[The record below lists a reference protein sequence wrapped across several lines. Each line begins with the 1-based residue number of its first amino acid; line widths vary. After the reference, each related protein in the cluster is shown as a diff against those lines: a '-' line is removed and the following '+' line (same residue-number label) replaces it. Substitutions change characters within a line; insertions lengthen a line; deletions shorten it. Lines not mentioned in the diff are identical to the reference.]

1 MTMPKPGTISF
12 PLGTS
17 TPLGLS
23 FLSVPDVVVV
33 LAGLGADVPPLD
45 SLFTVATE
53 VAGVSVVVVNA
64 VMSCTITGSGGMIGA
79 VVTWFR
85 TLFGFV
91 GLIGLIGDAGLFKFV
106 DVILQVSNIV
116 DHAVQVGEPYGS
128 EQIETLCSCN
138 NPSNPVEH
146 VSVLV
151 SVDSIHVGGFGVQL
165 LELVVQPVQLC
176 EVHS

>member
-1 MTMPKPGTISF
+1 MPNPGTISF

-17 TPLGLS
+17 MPLGLS

-33 LAGLGADVPPLD
+33 LELPVELLVVVDAVVEVLC
-45 SLFTVATE
+45 TVATE
-53 VAGVSVVVVNA
+53 VAGVSGAIVVNA

-91 GLIGLIGDAGLFKFV
+91 GLIGLIGDAGLFMFV
-106 DVILQVSNIV
+106 DVILQVLYIS

-128 EQIETLCSCN
+128 EQIEILCS
-138 NPSNPVEH
+138 
-146 VSVLV
+146 
-151 SVDSIHVGGFGVQL
+151 
-165 LELVVQPVQLC
+165 
-176 EVHS
+176 

>member
-1 MTMPKPGTISF
+1 MPNPGTISF

-17 TPLGLS
+17 TPLELS

-53 VAGVSVVVVNA
+53 VAGVSGVVVVNA
-64 VMSCTITGSGGMIGA
+64 VMSCTITGSGGMMGA
-79 VVTWFR
+79 VVTWFN

-91 GLIGLIGDAGLFKFV
+91 GLIGLIGDVGLFKFV
-106 DVILQVSNIV
+106 AVILQVLYIS

-128 EQIETLCSCN
+128 EQIEILCS
-138 NPSNPVEH
+138 
-146 VSVLV
+146 
-151 SVDSIHVGGFGVQL
+151 
-165 LELVVQPVQLC
+165 
-176 EVHS
+176 

>member
-1 MTMPKPGTISF
+1 MPNPGTISF
-12 PLGTS
+12 PLGAS
-17 TPLGLS
+17 TPLGIS

-64 VMSCTITGSGGMIGA
+64 VMSCTITGSGGMMGA
-79 VVTWFR
+79 VVTWFS

-91 GLIGLIGDAGLFKFV
+91 GLIGLIGDVGLFKFV
-106 DVILQVSNIV
+106 AVILQVLYIS

-128 EQIETLCSCN
+128 EQIEILCS
-138 NPSNPVEH
+138 
-146 VSVLV
+146 
-151 SVDSIHVGGFGVQL
+151 
-165 LELVVQPVQLC
+165 
-176 EVHS
+176 

>member
-1 MTMPKPGTISF
+1 MPNPGTISF

-53 VAGVSVVVVNA
+53 VAGVSGVVVVNA
-64 VMSCTITGSGGMIGA
+64 VMSCTITGSGGMMGA
-79 VVTWFR
+79 VVTWFN

>member
-1 MTMPKPGTISF
+1 MPKPGTISF

-33 LAGLGADVPPLD
+33 LAGLGADVVPLA

-64 VMSCTITGSGGMIGA
+64 VMSCTITGSGGMMGA

-85 TLFGFV
+85 TLFGFI
-91 GLIGLIGDAGLFKFV
+91 GLIGLIGDVGLFTFV
-106 DVILQVSNIV
+106 AVILQVLYIS

-128 EQIETLCSCN
+128 EQIEVLCSCN
-138 NPSNPVEH
+138 NPS
-146 VSVLV
+146 
-151 SVDSIHVGGFGVQL
+151 
-165 LELVVQPVQLC
+165 
-176 EVHS
+176 

>member
-1 MTMPKPGTISF
+1 MPNPGTTAF
-12 PLGTS
+12 PFGTS

-53 VAGVSVVVVNA
+53 VAGVSVTVVVNA
-64 VMSCTITGSGGMIGA
+64 VMSCTITGSGWMMGA
-79 VVTWFR
+79 VVTWFN

-128 EQIETLCSCN
+128 EQIEILCSCN
-138 NPSNPVEH
+138 NPSKPA
-146 VSVLV
+146 
-151 SVDSIHVGGFGVQL
+151 
-165 LELVVQPVQLC
+165 
-176 EVHS
+176 

>member
-1 MTMPKPGTISF
+1 MPNPGTISF

-53 VAGVSVVVVNA
+53 VAGVSGVVVVNA

-79 VVTWFR
+79 VVTWFN
-85 TLFGFV
+85 TLFGFIGLI
-91 GLIGLIGDAGLFKFV
+91 GLIGLIGDVGLFRFV
-106 DVILQVSNIV
+106 AVILQVLYIS

-128 EQIETLCSCN
+128 EQIEILCS
-138 NPSNPVEH
+138 
-146 VSVLV
+146 
-151 SVDSIHVGGFGVQL
+151 
-165 LELVVQPVQLC
+165 
-176 EVHS
+176 

>member
-1 MTMPKPGTISF
+1 MPKPGTKSF
-12 PLGTS
+12 PFGVSGVFT
-17 TPLGLS
+17 LS

-79 VVTWFR
+79 VVTWFN

>member
-1 MTMPKPGTISF
+1 MPKPGTKSF
-12 PLGTS
+12 PFGVSGVFT
-17 TPLGLS
+17 LS

-128 EQIETLCSCN
+128 EHIEVLCSCN

-146 VSVLV
+146 ASCLV

-165 LELVVQPVQLC
+165 LELVVQPVQVC
-176 EVHS
+176 AVQS